1 MEAIVIITEMPNW
14 GFGNRV
20 LYYYNLRQYA
30 QVNNYDFF
38 CPPWDGYQHFLG
50 NMVGNLDIRKPV
62 EHLPPCL
69 GEKFFWDS
77 GISTREVFKLKQE
90 RHMTGNNCAVHF
102 RGTDFFKWN
111 ARAVL
116 NKEYYLNAIDEV
128 KGDTD
133 GFILCC
139 DDTNLESFKAV
150 CKHLEQENIFY
161 YVGENTHDRT
171 KYIEDFTTMSQ
182 CDIIISSPSTY
193 CISAG
198 FIGKEKK
205 IIHTKEWLDYRVE
218 EDDKFWVDLY
228 NGGNEDYKLW
238 KMV

>member
-1 MEAIVIITEMPNW
+1 MNNNIPNKQ
-14 GFGNRV
+14 
-20 LYYYNLRQYA
+20 LSSSSSSLSS
-30 QVNNYDFF
+30 
-38 CPPWDGYQHFLG
+38 
-50 NMVGNLDIRKPV
+50 
-62 EHLPPCL
+62 L
-69 GEKFFWDS
+69 GETS
-77 GISTREVFKLKQE
+77 S
-90 RHMTGNNCAVHF
+90 
-102 RGTDFFKWN
+102 
-111 ARAVL
+111 
-116 NKEYYLNAIDEV
+116 
-128 KGDTD
+128 
-133 GFILCC
+133 
-139 DDTNLESFKAV
+139 S
-150 CKHLEQENIFY
+150 ENIFY

-205 IIHTKEWLDYRVE
+205 IIHSKEWLDYRVE